1 MTASGVAAGI
11 YTCTITSD
19 DSYVNGQGTFVF
31 TITVSSGPVQ
41 AVLANQ
47 VLYVGQAL
55 SYNILATSCT
65 HADGALYT
73 PLVQTGS
80 NVG

>member
-1 MTASGVAAGI
+1 
-11 YTCTITSD
+11 
-19 DSYVNGQGTFVF
+19 VF
-31 TITVSSGPVQ
+31 TITVDSGPVQ
-41 AVLANQ
+41 AALTNQ

-55 SYNILATSCT
+55 SYNILAASCT